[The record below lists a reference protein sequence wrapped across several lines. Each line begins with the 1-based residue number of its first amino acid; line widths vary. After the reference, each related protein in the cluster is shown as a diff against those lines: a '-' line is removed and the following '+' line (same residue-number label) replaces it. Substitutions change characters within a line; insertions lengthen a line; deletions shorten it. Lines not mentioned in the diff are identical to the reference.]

1 VSWAVFGVRSNFVTA
16 ATGWAHS
23 PPLESESAI
32 VRAAMIH
39 RFGGFE
45 LDEERFELRSAG
57 APVRLEPRVLE
68 LLLHLARHPGRVV
81 SKEELVREVWH
92 GKFVSDSAVTY
103 AVAEARRALALG
115 RDAAI
120 ENVHGRG
127 YRLVAEVAAAKPTET
142 AAVVAPAPPVAAPS
156 TPPPTL
162 PTPPI
167 TSPAATG
174 APPPATGRTRTVLL
188 ALGLLLLAG
197 FAALRFAHPSAVK
210 GADAA
215 TAAKIV
221 SIVLATPEIPEG
233 DADLHLL
240 GVSLLDAL
248 RARLAQVAGLRVL
261 AEPDPLRTA
270 DACSLT
276 LSLARDPRND
286 RGQLRVFLDDPA
298 GGRRPPGRFPIGRY
312 DVAFLTATRDL
323 ERFNAVREEIARRL
337 VEILLPAV
345 QLSPVRPGLVPRD
358 PEAYRLYLVAQD
370 RIAATSCDN
379 ESFVD
384 MLHAS
389 LDRDESFAPA
399 WEVLGWEEYG
409 LVAFCGGDK
418 RHYATALAS
427 AEHALAL
434 VPDSAAAVL
443 LKMSVLNE
451 NDRWVEA
458 WQTVDSAAREGL
470 APAIAAYARSYLF
483 DYVGEVAR
491 ARASLEESVTADP
504 LFLTSQGWAP
514 NALLYARQEERYL
527 ELLPAATSPF
537 MRYLR
542 GVALARLGRPAEA
555 QEVLRPAFAANP
567 GDLYARMS
575 EALLLVLEG
584 DRDGAL
590 TILRALDEQRRRL
603 GSSDGETTFWLAGL
617 YARVGDTARTL
628 DTLELAASQGF
639 VCAACLDSA
648 PEMAHLGPSRRLDE
662 LRAATLQQASQRL
675 RQAGLAP

>member
-1 VSWAVFGVRSNFVTA
+1 
-16 ATGWAHS
+16 
-23 PPLESESAI
+23 
-32 VRAAMIH
+32 MIH

-45 LDEERFELRSAG
+45 LDEERFELRREG
-57 APVRLEPRVLE
+57 VPVRLEPRALE
-68 LLLHLARHPGRVV
+68 LLLHLARRPGHVV
-81 SKEELVREVWH
+81 SKEELVREVWR

-103 AVAEARRALALG
+103 AVAEARRALARG
-115 RDAAI
+115 GGAAI

-127 YRLVAEVAAAKPTET
+127 YRFVAAAAALEPT
-142 AAVVAPAPPVAAPS
+142 AAGDAVVRESAPQVSAAVPPPVS
-156 TPPPTL
+156 
-162 PTPPI
+162 
-167 TSPAATG
+167 
-174 APPPATGRTRTVLL
+174 PPAESGVPLPPARHLRPALL
-188 ALGLLLLAG
+188 ALAILLLAG
-197 FAALRFAHPSAVK
+197 FAALRFARSTARGESESASVP
-210 GADAA
+210 ALA
-215 TAAKIV
+215 

-248 RARLAQVAGLRVL
+248 RARLTRVAGLRVL
-261 AEPDPLRTA
+261 AEPDPMRAA
-270 DACSLT
+270 DASSLT
-276 LSLARDPRND
+276 ISLARDPRND

-379 ESFVD
+379 ESFVE

-399 WEVLGWEEYG
+399 WEALGWEEYG

-418 RHYATALAS
+418 RHYATALAA
-427 AEHALAL
+427 AERGLAL
-434 VPDSAAAVL
+434 VPDSASAVL

-451 NDRWVEA
+451 NDRWVDA
-458 WQTVDSAAREGL
+458 WRTVESAATVGL
-470 APAIAAYARSYLF
+470 APGIAAYARSYLF
-483 DYVGEVAR
+483 DYVGEVVR
-491 ARASLEESVTADP
+491 ARASLEESIAADP

-514 NALLYARQEERYL
+514 NALLYAREEERYL
-527 ELLPAATSPF
+527 ALLPAATSPF
-537 MRYLR
+537 MRFLR
-542 GVALARLGRPAEA
+542 GWALARLERRAEA

-567 GDLYARMS
+567 GDVYARMA
-575 EALLLVLEG
+575 EALLLALEG
-584 DRDGAL
+584 DREGAL

-603 GSSDGETTFWLAGL
+603 GSTDGETTFWLAEL
-617 YARVGDTARTL
+617 YARVGDAARAL

-639 VCAACLDSA
+639 LCATCLQNA
-648 PEMAHLGPSRRLDE
+648 PELADLAPSRRLDD
-662 LRAATLQQASQRL
+662 LQAAIRQQASQRL